1 MHTYLLSMASKKQG
15 FIQTSRTFKSLCGFF
30 EGGVACFT
38 VQPWGV
44 WSSSWMFKQNSYHS
58 SRAVLITGPAL
69 QRLNT
74 WFEVNLNRSSAVN
87 PPDVSGLKRRADD
100 GRAPSSL
107 LFPEILKH
115 FEGSRN
121 VSGDCWC
128 VFWRFYCYFCA
139 FAGNHVYLAI
149 I

>member
-1 MHTYLLSMASKKQG
+1 
-15 FIQTSRTFKSLCGFF
+15 
-30 EGGVACFT
+30 
-38 VQPWGV
+38 
-44 WSSSWMFKQNSYHS
+44 MFKQNSYHS

-87 PPDVSGLKRRADD
+87 PPDVSGLKRRADE
-100 GRAPSSL
+100 GALPSSL

-139 FAGNHVYLAI
+139 FTGNHIYLAI